1 MLNAGCKL
9 QLECFVQV
17 NGLMSRELLGSG
29 LILRATWLHRLQG
42 TKCLSIE

>member
-1 MLNAGCKL
+1 MLNIGCKL
-9 QLECFVQV
+9 QLKCFVQV
-17 NGLMSRELLGSG
+17 NGLMLQGLLGSG